1 MYSIVWNC
9 ITHFPESMK
18 IMSYTYLTIMW
29 VIQTYGMWDMQ
40 FVAQLKTSAAA
51 VVAVVARPEA
61 APEDA
66 NVATRSPPK
75 SPRAAD
81 PGDIFMKLFKNIT
94 DNITII
100 E

>member
-1 MYSIVWNC
+1 MYCLELYCPFFLNQIKSCHIRISLYCGLSKHTVCGTCSLLQNSR
-9 ITHFPESMK
+9 P
-18 IMSYTYLTIMW
+18 
-29 VIQTYGMWDMQ
+29 
-40 FVAQLKTSAAA
+40 A
-51 VVAVVARPEA
+51 VAVVARPEA

-94 DNITII
+94 EYHYIIT
-100 E
+100 